1 MAEKILNIKV
11 CNPCKTPM
19 NNHIKFKTMKK
30 IILIF
35 LPIIILS
42 CGTKTDDSLTEN
54 KKEIIKTE
62 LQSIMNHIIQNAE
75 IGNMEESIE
84 PYSDSPEFMSISNG
98 QISDYKN
105 FIIEN
110 KYFYEALISQK
121 FTNPEIIYTFINH
134 ETVIIT
140 LGCSV
145 LVKMKDE
152 QEIKVDPYTA
162 TFIFKKVNELWKVIY
177 AHGSGIFVPITNDS
191 TQTI

>member
-1 MAEKILNIKV
+1 
-11 CNPCKTPM
+11 
-19 NNHIKFKTMKK
+19 MKK

-54 KKEIIKTE
+54 EKEIIKSE
-62 LQSIMNHIIQNAE
+62 LQSIMYQIIQNAE

-110 KYFYEALISQK
+110 KYYYEALISQK
-121 FTNPEIIYTFINH
+121 FTNSEIIYTFINH

-152 QEIKVDPYTA
+152 QEIKIDPYTA

-191 TQTI
+191 TQTK

>member
-1 MAEKILNIKV
+1 MD
-11 CNPCKTPM
+11 
-19 NNHIKFKTMKK
+19 NNIKFKTMKK

-42 CGTKTDDSLTEN
+42 CGTKTDGSLTEN
-54 KKEIIKTE
+54 EKEIIKSE
-62 LQSIMNHIIQNAE
+62 LQSIMYQIIQNAE

-110 KYFYEALISQK
+110 KYYYEALISQK
-121 FTNPEIIYTFINH
+121 FTNSEIIYTFINH

-152 QEIKVDPYTA
+152 QEIKIDPYTA

-191 TQTI
+191 TQTK